1 MTLARTH
8 HERTFHLLSVIR
20 RLSLA
25 RDADAADARPA
36 DTPPADVPAA
46 DVPAGR
52 VPESYRHWQ
61 RLEFG
66 ATGETRTDPIGVPPR
81 Y

>member
-8 HERTFHLLSVIR
+8 HERTFRLLSVVR
-20 RLSLA
+20 GLLLA
-25 RDADAADARPA
+25 KDADAADAPPA
-36 DTPPADVPAA
+36 DTPPADVAAA
-46 DVPAGR
+46 DVPAGGE
-52 VPESYRHWQ
+52 PDGYRHWQ

-66 ATGETRTDPIGVPPR
+66 ATGATRPDPIGVPPR